1 MYLNRKTKCPP
12 TALFDV
18 PHKPEPVTAKYLEK
32 KFPEFAQE
40 MDGGG
45 EERCLLYFWVRNKET
60 KVYEFIDA
68 DAEEE
73 IREILGVK
81 LYDEAREKEKAK
93 QKYLQETRALT
104 EEEIRSFKEEL
115 ALVSQ
120 QLKEWTNNTTKTSLD
135 AQQQPREEDL
145 ESSEQSADSEVNT
158 IP

>member
-18 PHKPEPVTAKYLEK
+18 PHKAEPVTAKYLEK
-32 KFPEFAQE
+32 KFPDFAKE

-60 KVYEFIDA
+60 KVYEFLDA
-68 DAEEE
+68 EAEEE

-104 EEEIRSFKEEL
+104 EEEIRTFKEEL
-115 ALVSQ
+115 AFVSQ
-120 QLKEWTNNTTKTSLD
+120 QMKDFNNTTKISLEK
-135 AQQQPREEDL
+135 QQELDGEDL
-145 ESSEQSADSEVNT
+145 ESSEQSEDSSNT
-158 IP
+158 TP